1 MRKVCAMF
9 ILYAHIYAR
18 ILCAYIHTH
27 TLRIYTHAY
36 LAHIYTRILCAYPR
50 ILCKHIRA
58 CYAPNAWSTSIYY
71 ARMCAIVHTLIW
83 AQYIHA
89 YPRIPSQIMHWIKS
103 IDICNQFMR
112 LEVESWDEFLLNFEI
127 LSIYDVRKWYCCDI
141 SWVFYTQWK
150 VILGTEVRRQ
160 GRLKDPYSLQLST
173 NLAGLINQL
182 IAHINAYLWK
192 LMHNC
197 AYQRILVKVDAQLR
211 ISTLNCAYIRIIT
224 DGYHHMAV
232 SVWHQKSGM
241 RWNLSPTPQSYKI
254 S

>member
-1 MRKVCAMF
+1 MRKVCAMC

-18 ILCAYIHTH
+18 ILCAYIRTH

-89 YPRIPSQIMHWIKS
+89 CPRIPSQIMHWIKS

-197 AYQRILVKVDAQLR
+197 AYRRLIAH
-211 ISTLNCAYIRIIT
+211 IYA
-224 DGYHHMAV
+224 
-232 SVWHQKSGM
+232 
-241 RWNLSPTPQSYKI
+241 
-254 S
+254 

>member
-1 MRKVCAMF
+1 MCNVHTIR
-9 ILYAHIYAR
+9 
-18 ILCAYIHTH
+18 AYICTH

-36 LAHIYTRILCAYPR
+36 FAHIYACILSAYIHTHTLRISTHTMQAYPRMLCAQCVVHEHILCADVCNCAYVNMGAVYPR
-50 ILCKHIRA
+50 ISTHTKPNYALNKKHW
-58 CYAPNAWSTSIYY
+58 YMQSIYETWGWEL
-71 ARMCAIVHTLIW
+71 RRV
-83 AQYIHA
+83 
-89 YPRIPSQIMHWIKS
+89 
-103 IDICNQFMR
+103 
-112 LEVESWDEFLLNFEI
+112 LLNFEI

-197 AYQRILVKVDAQLR
+197 AYRRLIAH
-211 ISTLNCAYIRIIT
+211 IYA
-224 DGYHHMAV
+224 
-232 SVWHQKSGM
+232 
-241 RWNLSPTPQSYKI
+241 
-254 S
+254 